1 MQVTAKKDNLAPRS
15 QEGGRLLTA
24 VAEQALAC
32 NALLDQEQSW
42 AFLFQISPVETS
54 LVLALISTDHI
65 SGVMTVEQSKVN
77 NSQLNSQPDFQAFQ
91 LFSIFQSL
99 KF

>member
-1 MQVTAKKDNLAPRS
+1 MAPRI
-15 QEGGRLLTA
+15 QESRRPLTP

-42 AFLFQISPVETS
+42 AFLSQISPVETS
-54 LVLALISTDHI
+54 LYFARSDHI
-65 SGVMTVEQSKVN
+65 LGVMTEEQSKVN